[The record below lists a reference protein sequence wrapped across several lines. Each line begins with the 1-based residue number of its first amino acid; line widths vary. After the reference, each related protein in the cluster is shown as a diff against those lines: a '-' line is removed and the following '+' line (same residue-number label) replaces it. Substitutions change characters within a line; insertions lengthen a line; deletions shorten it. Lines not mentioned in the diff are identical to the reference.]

1 MSDTIILPIS
11 RFLEVFFAYKDK
23 IMLDKSDPIYTELI
37 VYQNAHPD
45 KCESLF
51 HIQTHTEKLDVWSFD
66 NTHMVAVWAPKDWST
81 AYTNHLRRKRE
92 SEEFALKWEM
102 KKEVQDEICSKIGT
116 SIGLPP
122 THAAVKGIAEKIFN
136 TRNRT
141 LAEVYGIRLPSDEE
155 LRVGKFEVKGSEV

>member
-23 IMLDKSDPIYTELI
+23 IMLDKSDTIYTELI

-102 KKEVQDEICSKIGT
+102 KKEVQDEICSKIGA
-116 SIGLPP
+116 SIGLP
-122 THAAVKGIAEKIFN
+122 EKIFN